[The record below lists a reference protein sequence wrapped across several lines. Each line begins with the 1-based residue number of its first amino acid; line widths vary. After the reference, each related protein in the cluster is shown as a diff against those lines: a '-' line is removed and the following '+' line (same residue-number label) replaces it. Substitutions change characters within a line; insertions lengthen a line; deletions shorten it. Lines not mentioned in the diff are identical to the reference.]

1 MAGDC
6 SNFAKTWQSKS
17 EIEATFANRNRD
29 TIVYHHFPHRVLLN
43 PKLWPIMAA
52 MSSVADKS
60 DAAVRVR
67 PLWIG
72 SVCVDPPVLQAPMAG
87 FTNYAFRQIV
97 REFGGAGLQATEM
110 VSARGFAWLDEH
122 EAEHPDR
129 LWGVADEPRP
139 LAVQMWDNDPAT
151 LAKVGARLANDL
163 KVSVVDINFGC
174 PVKQVTQAAHSGS
187 YLLRY
192 PDRVAAIVSRVVEA
206 CAPTPVTAK
215 IRLGCSRDSINAIE
229 VAQAVEQAGAAAL
242 TVHGRTAQDFFK
254 GSADWQRI
262 SEIKPHL
269 KRIPLIGNGDLD
281 SAEKVVEAFRRYD
294 VDGVM
299 IARASLGRPWLFAQA
314 QAALRGE
321 PIPPDPTLDEQ
332 RRILL
337 HHYDLVVE
345 RFGVHKGTMLMRKY
359 ACCYAQG
366 IHGARSFRT
375 HAAKV
380 NTAAE
385 FHEVVETYFPRPL
398 EESE

>member
-174 PVKQVTQAAHSGS
+174 P
-187 YLLRY
+187 
-192 PDRVAAIVSRVVEA
+192 
-206 CAPTPVTAK
+206 
-215 IRLGCSRDSINAIE
+215 
-229 VAQAVEQAGAAAL
+229 
-242 TVHGRTAQDFFK
+242 
-254 GSADWQRI
+254 
-262 SEIKPHL
+262 
-269 KRIPLIGNGDLD
+269 
-281 SAEKVVEAFRRYD
+281 
-294 VDGVM
+294 
-299 IARASLGRPWLFAQA
+299 
-314 QAALRGE
+314 
-321 PIPPDPTLDEQ
+321 
-332 RRILL
+332 
-337 HHYDLVVE
+337 
-345 RFGVHKGTMLMRKY
+345 
-359 ACCYAQG
+359 
-366 IHGARSFRT
+366 
-375 HAAKV
+375 
-380 NTAAE
+380 
-385 FHEVVETYFPRPL
+385 
-398 EESE
+398 